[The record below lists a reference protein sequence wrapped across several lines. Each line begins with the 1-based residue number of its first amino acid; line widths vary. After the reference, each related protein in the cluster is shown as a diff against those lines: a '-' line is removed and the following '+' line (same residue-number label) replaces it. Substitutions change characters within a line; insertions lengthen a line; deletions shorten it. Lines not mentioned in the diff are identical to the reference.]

1 RNLQR
6 EHIRKV
12 STALIRPSPTTPADA
27 RSLIRREAVQ
37 LQGQIRTA
45 MVKPMSV
52 EAKAHLEE
60 SLNTLTEA
68 LKAPLQKAGV

>member
-1 RNLQR
+1 
-6 EHIRKV
+6 
-12 STALIRPSPTTPADA
+12 
-27 RSLIRREAVQ
+27 
-37 LQGQIRTA
+37 